1 MEQINFMKKRIVIIG
16 SSGII
21 SQNLQKKLKE
31 KKLNFLTL
39 GRKDFDLKKN
49 KSYVVLNKKIY
60 NNDIIIFIS
69 AEAPAKNMEMFFNNI
84 KICDNVCKALEEKK
98 INKLIYISSD
108 AVYSDTPKKIN
119 EKSKTVPDSIH
130 GMMHLMREIN
140 LQINFK
146 KKLCILRPTLI
157 YGFGD
162 THQGYGPNR
171 FINLARKNKD
181 IFLFG
186 KGEERRDHLYID
198 DLINILFKCIKTNKF
213 GIYNLASGTVNSF
226 NKIAN
231 IAVTLTKS
239 KSKIFNTKRAG
250 LMPHNG
256 YRPFNVAFINKNFQN
271 IELNTIENGIKKYLR
286 EFN

>member
-1 MEQINFMKKRIVIIG
+1 MKKRIVIIG

-31 KKLNFLTL
+31 KKLKFVTF
-39 GRKDFDLKKN
+39 GRKDINLKTN
-49 KSYVVLNKKIY
+49 KSPKILNKKIK

>member
-1 MEQINFMKKRIVIIG
+1 MKKRIVIIG

-31 KKLNFLTL
+31 KKLKFVTF
-39 GRKDFDLKKN
+39 GRKDINLKKN
-49 KSYVVLNKKIY
+49 KSPEVLNKRIK

-84 KICDNVCKALEEKK
+84 KICDNVCKALEGKK

-226 NKIAN
+226 NKIAK

>member
-1 MEQINFMKKRIVIIG
+1 MKKRIVIIG

-31 KKLNFLTL
+31 KKLKFVIF
-39 GRKDFDLKKN
+39 GRKDINLKTN
-49 KSYVVLNKKIY
+49 KSPKILNKKIK

-130 GMMHLMREIN
+130 GMMHLMREII

-226 NKIAN
+226 NKIAK

>member
-1 MEQINFMKKRIVIIG
+1 MKKRIVIIG

-31 KKLNFLTL
+31 KKLNFLSF

-49 KSYVVLNKKIY
+49 KSYEVLNKKIR

-69 AEAPAKNMEMFFNNI
+69 AEAPAKNMEMFFNNM
-84 KICDNVCKALEEKK
+84 KICDNVCKSLKEKK

-108 AVYSDTPKKIN
+108 AVYSDTSLKIT
-119 EKSKTVPDSIH
+119 EKSKALPDSIH
-130 GMMHLMREIN
+130 GMMHLMREIS

-146 KKLCILRPTLI
+146 KRLCILRPTLI
-157 YGFGD
+157 YGVGD
-162 THQGYGPNR
+162 SHQGYGPNR

-186 KGEERRDHLYID
+186 KGEERRDHIYID
-198 DLINILFKCIKTNKF
+198 DLINILFKCIKNNKYGVF
-213 GIYNLASGTVNSF
+213 NLASGIVTSF
-226 NKIAN
+226 NKIAK
-231 IAVTLTKS
+231 IVVTLTNS
-239 KSKIFNTKRAG
+239 KSRILNTKRVG

-256 YRPFNVAFINKNFQN
+256 YRPFNVTFIKKNFKN
-271 IELNTIENGIKKYLR
+271 IELNTIEDGVKKYLR
-286 EFN
+286 KLN

>member
-1 MEQINFMKKRIVIIG
+1 MKKRIVIIG

-31 KKLNFLTL
+31 KKLKFVTF
-39 GRKDFDLKKN
+39 GRKDINLKTN
-49 KSYVVLNKKIY
+49 KSPEVLNKKIK

-84 KICDNVCKALEEKK
+84 KICDNVCKALEGKK

-286 EFN
+286 KLN

>member
-1 MEQINFMKKRIVIIG
+1 MKKRIVIIG

-49 KSYVVLNKKIY
+49 KSYVVLNKKIK

-226 NKIAN
+226 NKIAK

>member
-1 MEQINFMKKRIVIIG
+1 MKKRIVIIG

-31 KKLNFLTL
+31 KKLKFVTF
-39 GRKDFDLKKN
+39 GRKDINLKTN
-49 KSYVVLNKKIY
+49 KSPKILNKKIK

-226 NKIAN
+226 NKIAK

>member
-1 MEQINFMKKRIVIIG
+1 MKKRIVIIG

-31 KKLNFLTL
+31 KKLKFVTF
-39 GRKDFDLKKN
+39 GRKDINLKTN
-49 KSYVVLNKKIY
+49 KSPKILNKKIK

-69 AEAPAKNMEMFFNNI
+69 AETPAKNMKMFFNNI

-226 NKIAN
+226 NKIAK

-286 EFN
+286 KLN

>member
-1 MEQINFMKKRIVIIG
+1 MKKRIVIIG

-31 KKLNFLTL
+31 KKLNFLSF

-49 KSYVVLNKKIY
+49 KSYEVLNKKIR

-69 AEAPAKNMEMFFNNI
+69 AEAPAKNMEMFFNNM
-84 KICDNVCKALEEKK
+84 KICDNVCKSLKEKK

-108 AVYSDTPKKIN
+108 AVYSDTSLKIT
-119 EKSKTVPDSIH
+119 ERSKALPDSIH
-130 GMMHLMREIN
+130 GMMHLMREIS

-146 KKLCILRPTLI
+146 KRLCILRPTLI
-157 YGFGD
+157 YGVGD
-162 THQGYGPNR
+162 SHQGYGPNR

-186 KGEERRDHLYID
+186 KGEERRDHIYID
-198 DLINILFKCIKTNKF
+198 DLINILFKCIKNNKYGVF
-213 GIYNLASGTVNSF
+213 NLASGIVTSF
-226 NKIAN
+226 NKIAK
-231 IAVTLTKS
+231 IVVTLTNS
-239 KSKIFNTKRAG
+239 KSRILNTKRVG

-256 YRPFNVAFINKNFQN
+256 YRPFNVTFIKKNFKN
-271 IELNTIENGIKKYLR
+271 IELNTIEDGVKKYLR
-286 EFN
+286 KLN

>member
-1 MEQINFMKKRIVIIG
+1 MKKRIVIIG

-31 KKLNFLTL
+31 KKLKFVTF
-39 GRKDFDLKKN
+39 GRKDINLKTN
-49 KSYVVLNKKIY
+49 KSHDELNKKIN

-69 AEAPAKNMEMFFNNI
+69 AEAPAKNMEMFFNNM
-84 KICDNVCKALEEKK
+84 KICDNVCKALEGKK
-98 INKLIYISSD
+98 IKKLIYISSD
-108 AVYSDTPKKIN
+108 AVYSDTPRKIN

-171 FINLARKNKD
+171 FINLARENKD

-186 KGEERRDHLYID
+186 KGEERRDHIYID
-198 DLINILFKCIKTNKF
+198 DLINVLLKCIKTNKF
-213 GIYNLASGTVNSF
+213 GVYNLATGMVNSF
-226 NKIAN
+226 NKIAQ
-231 IAVTLTKS
+231 IAVTLTNS
-239 KSKIFNTKRAG
+239 KSKIFNTKRVG

-256 YRPFNVAFINKNFQN
+256 YRPFNVTFINKKFQN

-286 EFN
+286 KLN

>member
-1 MEQINFMKKRIVIIG
+1 MKKRIVIIG

-31 KKLNFLTL
+31 KKLKFVTF
-39 GRKDFDLKKN
+39 GRKDINLKTN
-49 KSYVVLNKKIY
+49 KSPEVLNKKIK

-84 KICDNVCKALEEKK
+84 KICDNVCKALEGKK

-146 KKLCILRPTLI
+146 KKICILRPTLI

-186 KGEERRDHLYID
+186 KGEERRDHIYID
-198 DLINILFKCIKTNKF
+198 DLINVLFKCIKTNKF
-213 GIYNLASGTVNSF
+213 GVFNLVSGMVSSF
-226 NKIAN
+226 NKIAK
-231 IAVTLTKS
+231 IAVTLTNS
-239 KSKIFNTKRAG
+239 KSKIFYTKRVG

-256 YRPFNVAFINKNFQN
+256 YRPFNVLCIKKNFQK
-271 IELNTIENGIKKYLR
+271 IELNTIENGMKKYLR
-286 EFN
+286 KLN

>member
-1 MEQINFMKKRIVIIG
+1 MKKRIVIIG

-31 KKLNFLTL
+31 KKLKFVTF
-39 GRKDFDLKKN
+39 GRKDINLKTN
-49 KSYVVLNKKIY
+49 KSHDVLNKKIN
-60 NNDIIIFIS
+60 NNDTIIFIS
-69 AEAPAKNMEMFFNNI
+69 AEAPAKNMKMFFNNM
-84 KICDNVCKALEEKK
+84 KICDNVCKALEGKK
-98 INKLIYISSD
+98 IKKLIYISSD
-108 AVYSDTPKKIN
+108 AVYSDTPRKIN

-171 FINLARKNKD
+171 FINLARENKD

-186 KGEERRDHLYID
+186 KGEERRDHIYID
-198 DLINILFKCIKTNKF
+198 DLINVLLKCIKTNKL
-213 GIYNLASGTVNSF
+213 GVYNLATGMVNSF
-226 NKIAN
+226 NKIAQ
-231 IAVTLTKS
+231 IAVTLTNS
-239 KSKIFNTKRAG
+239 KSKIFNT
-250 LMPHNG
+250 
-256 YRPFNVAFINKNFQN
+256 
-271 IELNTIENGIKKYLR
+271 
-286 EFN
+286 

>member
-1 MEQINFMKKRIVIIG
+1 MKKRIVIIG

-31 KKLNFLTL
+31 KKLFFLTF
-39 GRKDFDLKKN
+39 GRKNFDLKKN
-49 KSYVVLNKKIY
+49 RSYEMLKKKIY

-69 AEAPAKNMEMFFNNI
+69 AEAPAKNMEMFFNNM
-84 KICDNVCKALEEKK
+84 KICENVCKALEGKK

-108 AVYSDTPKKIN
+108 AVYSDTPMKIN
-119 EKSKTVPDSIH
+119 EKSKTLPDSIH

-157 YGFGD
+157 YGVGD
-162 THQGYGPNR
+162 SHQGYGPNR

-186 KGEERRDHLYID
+186 KGEERRDHIYID

-213 GIYNLASGTVNSF
+213 GVFNLVSGMVSSF
-226 NKIAN
+226 NKIAK
-231 IAVTLTKS
+231 IAVTLTNS
-239 KSKIFNTKRAG
+239 KSKIFYTKRVG

-256 YRPFNVAFINKNFQN
+256 YRPFNVTFINKKFQN

-286 EFN
+286 KLN

>member
-1 MEQINFMKKRIVIIG
+1 MKKRIVIIG

-31 KKLNFLTL
+31 KKLKFVTF
-39 GRKDFDLKKN
+39 GRKDVNLKKN
-49 KSYVVLNKKIY
+49 KSHDELNKKIN

-69 AEAPAKNMEMFFNNI
+69 AETPAKNMKMFFNNI

-226 NKIAN
+226 NKIAK

>member
-1 MEQINFMKKRIVIIG
+1 MKKKIVIIG

-31 KKLNFLTL
+31 KKLNFLSF

-49 KSYVVLNKKIY
+49 KSYEVLNKKIR

-69 AEAPAKNMEMFFNNI
+69 AEAPAKNMEMFFNNM
-84 KICDNVCKALEEKK
+84 KICDNVCKSLKEKK

-108 AVYSDTPKKIN
+108 AVYSDTSLKIT
-119 EKSKTVPDSIH
+119 ERSKALPDSIH
-130 GMMHLMREIN
+130 GMMHLMREIS

-146 KKLCILRPTLI
+146 KRLCILRPTLI
-157 YGFGD
+157 YGVGD
-162 THQGYGPNR
+162 SHQGYGPNR

-186 KGEERRDHLYID
+186 KGEERRDHIYID
-198 DLINILFKCIKTNKF
+198 DLINILFKCIKNNKYGVF
-213 GIYNLASGTVNSF
+213 NLASGIVTSF
-226 NKIAN
+226 NKIAK
-231 IAVTLTKS
+231 IVVTLTNS
-239 KSKIFNTKRAG
+239 KSRILNTKRVG

-256 YRPFNVAFINKNFQN
+256 YRPFNVTFIKKNFKN
-271 IELNTIENGIKKYLR
+271 IELNTIEDGVKKYLR
-286 EFN
+286 KLN

>member
-1 MEQINFMKKRIVIIG
+1 MKKRIVIIG

-31 KKLNFLTL
+31 KKLKFVTF
-39 GRKDFDLKKN
+39 GRKDINLKKN
-49 KSYVVLNKKIY
+49 KSPEVLNKRIK

-226 NKIAN
+226 NKIAK

-286 EFN
+286 KLN

>member
-1 MEQINFMKKRIVIIG
+1 MKKRIVIIG

-31 KKLNFLTL
+31 KKLKFVTF
-39 GRKDFDLKKN
+39 GRKDINLKTN
-49 KSYVVLNKKIY
+49 KSPKILNKKIK

-69 AEAPAKNMEMFFNNI
+69 AETPAKNMKMFFNNI

-213 GIYNLASGTVNSF
+213 GVYNLASGTVNSF
-226 NKIAN
+226 NKIAK

>member
-1 MEQINFMKKRIVIIG
+1 MKKRIVIIG

-31 KKLNFLTL
+31 KKLKFVTF
-39 GRKDFDLKKN
+39 GRKDINLKTN
-49 KSYVVLNKKIY
+49 KSPKILNKKIK

-69 AEAPAKNMEMFFNNI
+69 AETPAKNMKMFFNNI

-226 NKIAN
+226 NKIAK

>member
-1 MEQINFMKKRIVIIG
+1 MKKRIVIIG

-31 KKLNFLTL
+31 KKLNFLSF

-49 KSYVVLNKKIY
+49 KSYEVLNKKIR

-69 AEAPAKNMEMFFNNI
+69 AEAPAKNMEMFFNNM
-84 KICDNVCKALEEKK
+84 KICDNVCKSLKEKK

-108 AVYSDTPKKIN
+108 AVYSDTSLKIT
-119 EKSKTVPDSIH
+119 ERSKALPDSIH
-130 GMMHLMREIN
+130 GMMHLMREIS

-146 KKLCILRPTLI
+146 KRLCILRPTLI
-157 YGFGD
+157 YGVGD
-162 THQGYGPNR
+162 SHQGYGPNR

-186 KGEERRDHLYID
+186 KGEERRDHIYID
-198 DLINILFKCIKTNKF
+198 DLINILFKCIKNNKYGVF
-213 GIYNLASGTVNSF
+213 NLASGIVTSF
-226 NKIAN
+226 NKIAK
-231 IAVTLTKS
+231 IVVTLTNS
-239 KSKIFNTKRAG
+239 KSKILNTKRVG

-256 YRPFNVAFINKNFQN
+256 YRPFNVTFIKKNFKN
-271 IELNTIENGIKKYLR
+271 IELNTIEDGVKKYLR
-286 EFN
+286 KLN